1 MKVSVTIIALACMGL
16 MFANQ
21 SVADLDPATIEGLW
35 LFNDGTG
42 KVAKDTS
49 GNKLDGTLENNP
61 KWVNGKFGK
70 AIEFDGSGAHVVIKD
85 HESPRDCVNCLCLGQ
100 K

>member
-49 GNKLDGTLENNP
+49 MESAWMDCRKKKRLYYSSESGDGQCRFPDLQWRLLE
-61 KWVNGKFGK
+61 
-70 AIEFDGSGAHVVIKD
+70 
-85 HESPRDCVNCLCLGQ
+85 
-100 K
+100 